1 MQQTHTATVQS
12 HSRAP
17 TRALPRKYAEPILY
31 LADRMAGMGQAGSK
45 VRATLQHLAEV
56 AGLKDY
62 GRQQWFRELNDQRAC
77 QRLDIE
83 SAKRGALVV
92 LALLIKADPQATEAH
107 RAYFTKVR
115 TFLGAEPITVP
126 ADVEEHRRLA
136 LGFLRD

>member
-1 MQQTHTATVQS
+1 MQQSHTATV
-12 HSRAP
+12 HPLGRPP

-31 LADRMAGMGQAGSK
+31 LADRMSGMGQAGSK
-45 VRATLQHLAEV
+45 ERATLQHLAES

-92 LALLIKADPQATEAH
+92 LALLIKTDPQAADAH

-115 TFLGAEPITVP
+115 TLLGSEPITVP
-126 ADVEEHRRLA
+126 ADVEEHRRMA